1 MESLHIELGTSWWW
15 YAGVLVALGAASV
28 WYYAAHRSALHRS
41 QRAVLAVLR
50 WLGLALLVSALFV
63 PVARIVS
70 SRTDRPQVAVVVD
83 NSASMRIRDNRFDR
97 SAVARAVVEGIR
109 SAFPADAVLPLR
121 VGRTVETLPAL
132 VRDSFRFD
140 DGATNLE
147 APFAVLAQRRTENVQ
162 AVVLITDGA
171 YNTGG
176 MPLYE
181 ALSLGKPVFT
191 VGIGDTAAVK
201 DAAITALVTNE
212 RGYKGVEMPVQ
223 VSVTADG
230 LEGVATLVLSDGGV
244 EVGRAQIRLQPAQR
258 FYRHVFSY
266 LPTSEGIH
274 KLTARLEPPEGTSE
288 LTTLNNVRSEYVKI
302 LPNERTIVLIA
313 GSPSPDLALVSTIIS
328 SDRSIRL
335 RQFVQKFGAEFYGA
349 APTAA
354 DLRNAESIIL
364 VGFPIASSPDALITM
379 IADEARRGKPIL
391 FIASQTSD
399 PRKLSVLEP
408 VLPFAIER
416 WGSAE
421 MQVAPVLTA
430 SGTQHALLATGDE
443 KVSGATAW
451 NGLTPSYRP
460 EAFVTP
466 KPGAEVLAT
475 IAVGTTRLD
484 EPLIMARTS
493 GRQRSVALLG
503 YGIYRWKLLG
513 EGSDRAQGKQ
523 PPGVLN
529 AFLSNTLR
537 WLANDESSKNVRIY
551 TSKRQYVSG
560 EPVEFIADVHD
571 DAQRPIEDAT
581 VSIAV
586 RSSRRSFELVLQPSG
601 GGRYSTV
608 VPSLEGG
615 DYSFTGK
622 AQRATQLLGTDDGRF
637 SVGEIALEYQNVPMN
652 AALLRTLSERT
663 GGAFFE
669 GDRFDARALWQR
681 IETLPGFQP
690 RVVTQ
695 ARTLALWNSWVLLA
709 LAITAFAIE
718 WYLRKRYGAV

>member
-1 MESLHIELGTSWWW
+1 MLYRAELHPEGAQKYGTFGSI
-15 YAGVLVALGAASV
+15 LKFSI
-28 WYYAAHRSALHRS
+28 
-41 QRAVLAVLR
+41 
-50 WLGLALLVSALFV
+50 ALFV
-63 PVARIVS
+63 AASLFRSLAQVGSDGVVAHRAWHVVVVVCRSACCAWCCKCVVLCSAPERTPPESACSAGGAALARLGAFGIGALCARWRGIVS

-391 FIASQTSD
+391 FIASQTID

-421 MQVAPVLTA
+421 MQVAPVLTE
-430 SGTQHALLATGDE
+430 SGTQHALLATATNKSQRKKPGTVCRRSIVRRRSLRQNQVPRCSQRLQLAQRDLMSRSSLPGQVAGNVPLRCSAMASTVGSSSE
-443 KVSGATAW
+443 KAATA
-451 NGLTPSYRP
+451 
-460 EAFVTP
+460 P
-466 KPGAEVLAT
+466 KENSHLA
-475 IAVGTTRLD
+475 
-484 EPLIMARTS
+484 
-493 GRQRSVALLG
+493 
-503 YGIYRWKLLG
+503 
-513 EGSDRAQGKQ
+513 
-523 PPGVLN
+523 
-529 AFLSNTLR
+529 
-537 WLANDESSKNVRIY
+537 SSM
-551 TSKRQYVSG
+551 
-560 EPVEFIADVHD
+560 
-571 DAQRPIEDAT
+571 
-581 VSIAV
+581 
-586 RSSRRSFELVLQPSG
+586 
-601 GGRYSTV
+601 
-608 VPSLEGG
+608 
-615 DYSFTGK
+615 
-622 AQRATQLLGTDDGRF
+622 RF
-637 SVGEIALEYQNVPMN
+637 
-652 AALLRTLSERT
+652 
-663 GGAFFE
+663 
-669 GDRFDARALWQR
+669 
-681 IETLPGFQP
+681 
-690 RVVTQ
+690 
-695 ARTLALWNSWVLLA
+695 
-709 LAITAFAIE
+709 
-718 WYLRKRYGAV
+718 